1 MGVITLEETQR
12 LAGLYARG
20 GSRAVAAALGVSQ
33 SSASE
38 RLARAGIAR
47 GRAGRQPGARLS
59 LAVDLLAI
67 YREAGVPLS
76 LSTAARWCG
85 RPTTQVAFVLASRY
99 GSGRKRNARKVR
111 V

>member
-1 MGVITLEETQR
+1 MMVPLEEAQA
-12 LAGLYARG
+12 LSALYAQG
-20 GSRAVAAALGVSQ
+20 GSRAVAAALGITQ

-47 GRAGRQPGARLS
+47 GTPGRQPSARLS

-67 YREAGVPLS
+67 YRDAGVPLS

-99 GSGRKRNARKVR
+99 GIGRKRNARKVR
-111 V
+111 G

>member
-1 MGVITLEETQR
+1 MMPLEETQR

-20 GSRAVAAALGVSQ
+20 GSRAVAAALGITQ

-38 RLARAGIAR
+38 RLARAGVAR
-47 GRAGRQPGARLS
+47 GRGGRQPSARLS

-67 YREAGVPLS
+67 YRDAGVPLS

-99 GSGRKRNARKVR
+99 GIGRKRNARRVR
-111 V
+111 G